1 MSFLTPYVPTIL
13 VVNIAAGNTE
23 YSQALPD
30 NVRHFSIK
38 CRTAVDLRL
47 AFATG
52 KVATPTD
59 PYVTIPSG
67 GSYNSP
73 EGVTFSPSQT
83 IYVAAASAVKA
94 EIICWKPVGTS

>member
-1 MSFLTPYVPTIL
+1 MSMLAPYTPVLYAVT
-13 VVNIAAGNTE
+13 VAAGNTQ
-23 YSQALPD
+23 YSQALPA
-30 NVRHFSIK
+30 NVRHFSVK
-38 CRTAVDLRL
+38 CRTALDVRL
-47 AFATG
+47 AFVTG

-73 EGVTFSPSQT
+73 EVCTLDSALT
-83 IYVAAASAVKA
+83 IYVAAASACVV